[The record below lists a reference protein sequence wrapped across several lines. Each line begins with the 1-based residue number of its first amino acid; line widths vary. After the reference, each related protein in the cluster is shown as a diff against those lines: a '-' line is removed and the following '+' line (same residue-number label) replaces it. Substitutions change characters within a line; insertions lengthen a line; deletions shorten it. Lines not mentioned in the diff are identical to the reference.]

1 VTTEGDG
8 VHEKKTNAVVAVF
21 IIIMKTVATAFVF
34 SLMKAVVSVLRQG
47 EAT

>member
-1 VTTEGDG
+1 MPTETTAFMK
-8 VHEKKTNAVVAVF
+8 KKTNAVVAVF

-34 SLMKAVVSVLRQG
+34 SFMKAVVSVLRQG